1 MRNTASITSA
11 IKAKRSENVRIAS
24 SISGRPAG
32 PSVAT
37 APCKNRAETVGSF
50 DAPECYKQTM
60 ILAIETSCDDT
71 CAAVVEP
78 DGRRALSN
86 VVHTQTE
93 HARYGGVVP
102 EVASRAHLE
111 RLDGVVARSLS
122 DADVSLD
129 EVERVA
135 VTTRPGLIGALLVGV
150 AAAKGL
156 AYARGLP
163 LVPVNH
169 LEGHV
174 AAAYLTDP
182 ELEPPFVALIA
193 SGGHTALYSVER
205 DRKMRLLGETL
216 DDAAGEALDKG
227 ARMLGLGFPGGPA
240 ISRAARNGDPLRYDF
255 PVGLKGKDNL
265 DFSFSGLKTSLLYK
279 LKAMDAEQLNGE
291 LPHLAAGYEAA
302 VVEALS
308 RKLLRAVDLH
318 DAPTAVVAG
327 GVAANT
333 SLRQTLELEC
343 AKAGTRL
350 VIPPPDLCTD
360 NAAMIGAAAPYSATI
375 SYPEYLSLNARS
387 V

>member
-1 MRNTASITSA
+1 
-11 IKAKRSENVRIAS
+11 
-24 SISGRPAG
+24 
-32 PSVAT
+32 
-37 APCKNRAETVGSF
+37 
-50 DAPECYKQTM
+50 M

-102 EVASRAHLE
+102 EIASRAHLE
-111 RLDGVVARSLS
+111 RLDGVVEKSLS
-122 DADVSLD
+122 DAEVTLD
-129 EVERVA
+129 EVSRVA

-156 AYARGLP
+156 AYARALP
-163 LVPVNH
+163 LTPVNH

-174 AAAYLTDP
+174 AAAYLTEP
-182 ELEPPFVALIA
+182 GLEPPFVALIA
-193 SGGHTALYSVER
+193 SGGHTVLYSVDR
-205 DRKMRLLGETL
+205 DHKMRLLGETL

-240 ISRAARNGDPLRYDF
+240 ISKAASDGDRDRYDF

-279 LKAMDAEQLNGE
+279 LKAVDGERLHEE

-302 VVEALS
+302 IVEALS

-318 DAPTAVVAG
+318 DAPAIVVAG

-333 SLRQTLELEC
+333 LLRHTLEVRC
-343 AKAGTRL
+343 AKIGTRL
-350 VIPPPDLCTD
+350 VVPPPELCTD
-360 NAAMIGAAAPYSATI
+360 NAAMIGAAAPDSTAI
-375 SYPEYLSLNARS
+375 AYPEYSSLSASS

>member
-1 MRNTASITSA
+1 
-11 IKAKRSENVRIAS
+11 
-24 SISGRPAG
+24 
-32 PSVAT
+32 
-37 APCKNRAETVGSF
+37 
-50 DAPECYKQTM
+50 M

-71 CAAVVEP
+71 CSAVVLP

-111 RLDGVVARSLS
+111 RLDRVVAKSLS
-122 DADVSLD
+122 EAEVSLEELD
-129 EVERVA
+129 RVA

-182 ELEPPFVALIA
+182 ALEPPFVALIA

-205 DRKMRLLGETL
+205 DRKMGLLGETL

-227 ARMLGLGFPGGPA
+227 ARMLGLGFPGGPE
-240 ISRAARNGDPLRYDF
+240 ISRTAREGDADRYDF
-255 PVGLKGKDNL
+255 PVGLKDKNNL

-279 LKAMDAEQLNGE
+279 LKAMDGERLREE

-308 RKLLRAVDLH
+308 RKLLRAVALH
-318 DAPTAVVAG
+318 DAPTIVVAG
-327 GVAANT
+327 GVAANDL
-333 SLRQTLELEC
+333 LRHTLEQRC
-343 AKAGTRL
+343 AKAGIRL
-350 VIPPPDLCTD
+350 VVPPPELCTD
-360 NAAMIGAAAPYSATI
+360 NAAMIGAAAARAPAVP
-375 SYPEYLSLNARS
+375 YPEYLSISARS
-387 V
+387 G

>member
-1 MRNTASITSA
+1 
-11 IKAKRSENVRIAS
+11 
-24 SISGRPAG
+24 
-32 PSVAT
+32 
-37 APCKNRAETVGSF
+37 
-50 DAPECYKQTM
+50 M

-78 DGRRALSN
+78 DGRKALSN

-111 RLDGVVARSLS
+111 RLDGVVERSLS
-122 DADVSLD
+122 AAGVSLD
-129 EVERVA
+129 AVSSVA
-135 VTTRPGLIGALLVGV
+135 VTVRPGLIGALLVGV

-163 LVPVNH
+163 LVPVDH

-174 AAAYLTDP
+174 AAAYLADP
-182 ELEPPFVALIA
+182 ALEPPFVALIA
-193 SGGHTALYSVER
+193 SGGHTALYHVSA
-205 DRKMRLLGETL
+205 DRGMRLLGETL

-240 ISRAARNGDPLRYDF
+240 ISKAARDGDPSSYDF
-255 PVGLKGKDNL
+255 PVGLKERANL

-279 LKAMDAEQLNGE
+279 LKGMEAERVREE

-308 RKLLRAVDLH
+308 RKLLRAAYLH
-318 DAPTAVVAG
+318 EASALVVAG
-327 GVAANT
+327 GVAANAR
-333 SLRQTLELEC
+333 LRRTLEEEC
-343 AKAGTRL
+343 ARLGTDL

-360 NAAMIGAAAPYSATI
+360 NAAMIGAAAPHTPALA
-375 SYPEYLSLNARS
+375 YPDYLTLGARS

>member
-1 MRNTASITSA
+1 
-11 IKAKRSENVRIAS
+11 
-24 SISGRPAG
+24 
-32 PSVAT
+32 
-37 APCKNRAETVGSF
+37 
-50 DAPECYKQTM
+50 M

-78 DGRRALSN
+78 DGRKALSS

-102 EVASRAHLE
+102 EIASRAHLE
-111 RLDGVVARSLS
+111 RLDGVVEKSLS
-122 DADVSLD
+122 DAEVTLD
-129 EVERVA
+129 ELSRVA

-156 AYARGLP
+156 AYARALP
-163 LVPVNH
+163 LIPVNH

-174 AAAYLTDP
+174 AAAYLTEP
-182 ELEPPFVALIA
+182 GLEPPFVALIA
-193 SGGHTALYSVER
+193 SGGHTVLYSVDR
-205 DRKMRLLGETL
+205 DHKMRLLGETL

-227 ARMLGLGFPGGPA
+227 ARMLGLGFPGGPE
-240 ISRAARNGDPLRYDF
+240 ISKAASEGDRDRYDF

-279 LKAMDAEQLNGE
+279 LKAVDGERLHEE

-308 RKLLRAVDLH
+308 RKLLRAVDLQ
-318 DAPTAVVAG
+318 DAPTVVVAG

-333 SLRQTLELEC
+333 LLRQTLEVRC
-343 AKAGTRL
+343 AKIGTRL
-350 VIPPPDLCTD
+350 VVPPPELCTD
-360 NAAMIGAAAPYSATI
+360 NAAMIGAAAPNSTAI
-375 SYPEYLSLNARS
+375 AYPEYSSLSASS

>member
-1 MRNTASITSA
+1 M
-11 IKAKRSENVRIAS
+11 
-24 SISGRPAG
+24 
-32 PSVAT
+32 AT
-37 APCKNRAETVGSF
+37 APCENQAEAVASF
-50 DAPECYKQTM
+50 DVPECYKQIV

-71 CAAVVEP
+71 CSAVVEP

-102 EVASRAHLE
+102 EIASRAHLE
-111 RLDGVVARSLS
+111 RLDGVVERALS
-122 DADVSLD
+122 ETGVSLE
-129 EVERVA
+129 EVRSVA
-135 VTTRPGLIGALLVGV
+135 VTVRPGLIGALLVGV

-156 AYARGLP
+156 AYARALP

-182 ELEPPFVALIA
+182 DLEPPFVALIA
-193 SGGHTALYSVER
+193 SGGHTALYSVDR

-240 ISRAARNGDPLRYDF
+240 ISKAAREGDRDRHDF
-255 PVGLKGKDNL
+255 PVGLKGRDNL

-279 LKAMDAEQLNGE
+279 LKAMDRERLREE

-302 VVEALS
+302 VVVALS

-318 DAPTAVVAG
+318 DAPAVVVAG
-327 GVAANT
+327 GVAANS
-333 SLRQTLELEC
+333 SLRHTLEGQC
-343 AKAGTRL
+343 AKSGIGL
-350 VIPPPDLCTD
+350 VVPPPELCTD
-360 NAAMIGAAAPYSATI
+360 NAAMIGAAAASAPAI
-375 SYPEYLSLNARS
+375 PYPEYLSLNARS

>member
-1 MRNTASITSA
+1 LCTA
-11 IKAKRSENVRIAS
+11 EQQFCDFVLVE
-24 SISGRPAG
+24 G
-32 PSVAT
+32 SV
-37 APCKNRAETVGSF
+37 

-78 DGRRALSN
+78 EGRKALSN

-111 RLDGVVARSLS
+111 RLDGVVQKSLS
-122 DADVSLD
+122 DAEVTLDRVSS
-129 EVERVA
+129 VA
-135 VTTRPGLIGALLVGV
+135 VTVRPGLIGALLVGV

-156 AYARGLP
+156 AYSRGLP

-182 ELEPPFVALIA
+182 SLEPPFVALIA
-193 SGGHTALYSVER
+193 SGGHTALYSVDQ
-205 DRKMRLLGETL
+205 DRKMHLLGETL

-240 ISRAARNGDPLRYDF
+240 ISIAAQDGDRDRYDF
-255 PVGLKGKDNL
+255 PVGLKSKNNL

-279 LKAMDAEQLNGE
+279 LKAMDGGQLRKE
-291 LPHLAAGYEAA
+291 LAHLAAGYEAA
-302 VVEALS
+302 VVDALS
-308 RKLLRAVDLH
+308 RKLLRAVELH
-318 DAPTAVVAG
+318 DAPAVVVAG

-333 SLRQTLELEC
+333 LLRRTLEEQC
-343 AKAGTRL
+343 ARAGTTL
-350 VIPPPDLCTD
+350 IVPPPELCTD
-360 NAAMIGAAAPYSATI
+360 NAAMIGAAAASSPAVP
-375 SYPEYLSLNARS
+375 YPEYLSISARS
-387 V
+387 G